1 MQMTR
6 ISRALIVA
14 LLISQLTTPSW
25 AQSQPLA
32 AGETARWRAL
42 VQALE
47 PAAFVS
53 IRLVDGSK
61 LKGTLVAADDE
72 TFLIKPRTRI
82 AVAARELRY
91 DSIVSLER
99 STPGMSPGAK
109 VLIAAGAG
117 VGGFMLLMLGIL
129 ATID

>member
-1 MQMTR
+1 M
-6 ISRALIVA
+6 SRTSHALIVA
-14 LLISQLTTPSW
+14 LLISLLTTPSW

-32 AGETARWRAL
+32 TGETARWRAV

-53 IRLVDGSK
+53 IRLSDGSK
-61 LKGTLVAADDE
+61 LKGTLVGADDA

-82 AVAARELRY
+82 AVPARELRY

-99 STPGMSPGAK
+99 ATPGMSPGAK
-109 VLIAAGAG
+109 VLIGTGVG
-117 VGGFMLLMLGIL
+117 VGGFLILMLSVL
-129 ATID
+129 ATLD